1 MIHILDLDLG
11 NIEAIE
17 NVFKFL
23 NFNLCKTK
31 KYDELINAK
40 KIILPGVSS
49 FNTYIK
55 KIKKYN
61 LKELIIHKAEIEK
74 IPILGICSGMQ
85 ILGTNSE
92 EDNFEATGL
101 EIFKFSLKKFIAN
114 EKHKVPNIGWRKIS
128 IINHNNITN
137 TDEYFYFMHSY
148 FINNIDRNNIL
159 GSTNYVCDFPSIIK
173 KNNTYG
179 VQFHPEK
186 SSEVGIKFCNNFAIL

>member
-1 MIHILDLDLG
+1 MIHVLDLG
-11 NIEAIE
+11 LGNVEAIE
-17 NVFKFL
+17 NIFKFL
-23 NFNLCKTK
+23 NLNLRKTN
-31 KYDELINAK
+31 KYDELIDAK

-49 FNTYIK
+49 FNTYID
-55 KIKKYN
+55 KIEKYN

-74 IPILGICSGMQ
+74 IHILGICSGMQ

-92 EDNFEATGL
+92 EDNFKSRGL
-101 EIFKFSLKKFIAN
+101 EIFKFSIKKFIAN
-114 EKHKVPNIGWRKIS
+114 EKYRVPNIGWRKTNV
-128 IINHNNITN
+128 INNNFLVN
-137 TDEYFYFMHSY
+137 TDDYFYFMHSY

-186 SSEVGIKFCNNFAIL
+186 SSNAGIKFCNNFAML

>member
-92 EDNFEATGL
+92 ED
-101 EIFKFSLKKFIAN
+101 
-114 EKHKVPNIGWRKIS
+114 
-128 IINHNNITN
+128 
-137 TDEYFYFMHSY
+137 
-148 FINNIDRNNIL
+148 IL
-159 GSTNYVCDFPSIIK
+159 RQQV
-173 KNNTYG
+173 
-179 VQFHPEK
+179 
-186 SSEVGIKFCNNFAIL
+186 

>member
-55 KIKKYN
+55 KIKK
-61 LKELIIHKAEIEK
+61 
-74 IPILGICSGMQ
+74 
-85 ILGTNSE
+85 
-92 EDNFEATGL
+92 
-101 EIFKFSLKKFIAN
+101 
-114 EKHKVPNIGWRKIS
+114 
-128 IINHNNITN
+128 
-137 TDEYFYFMHSY
+137 
-148 FINNIDRNNIL
+148 
-159 GSTNYVCDFPSIIK
+159 
-173 KNNTYG
+173 
-179 VQFHPEK
+179 
-186 SSEVGIKFCNNFAIL
+186 